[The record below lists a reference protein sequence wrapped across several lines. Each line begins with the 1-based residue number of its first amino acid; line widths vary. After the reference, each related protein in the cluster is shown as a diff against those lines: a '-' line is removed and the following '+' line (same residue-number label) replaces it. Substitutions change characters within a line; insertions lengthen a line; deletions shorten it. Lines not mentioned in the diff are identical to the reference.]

1 MSWLTWS
8 ASKLFLQKAWVW
20 SRHHWKI
27 IALVGWTVVIWFVS
41 RKNARAMLKVLET
54 SRKSYEDEI
63 GVLNKTH
70 EKEQKRKAEAMEKYH
85 HILGSIEEKYKEQSD
100 KLTFEKRTRIKQL
113 VDSYGDDQDLLN
125 EVLKDEFGFEYVE

>member
-27 IALVGWTVVIWFVS
+27 IALVVWTIVIWFVS

-85 HILGSIEEKYKEQSD
+85 HILGSIEENYKEQSD